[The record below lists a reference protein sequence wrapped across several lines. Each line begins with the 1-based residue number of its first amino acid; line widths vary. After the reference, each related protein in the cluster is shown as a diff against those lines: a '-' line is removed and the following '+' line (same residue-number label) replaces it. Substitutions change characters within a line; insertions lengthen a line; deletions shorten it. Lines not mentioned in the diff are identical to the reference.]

1 MQYEMMP
8 VVDAYELQ
16 QALELQFGPDVM
28 GNEDVMANVLFDD
41 EYNNYSCKRYC
52 FEKDEVYEGHF
63 WQDEERIR
71 ICNCVNAM
79 LRDMFPGRHTIL
91 VDVSW

>member
-1 MQYEMMP
+1 MKYEMMP

-16 QALELQFGPDVM
+16 KALELQFGPDVM
-28 GNEDVMANVLFDD
+28 GNEDVMAKVLFGD
-41 EYNNYSCKRYC
+41 EYSNYSLKRYY
-52 FEKDEVYEGHF
+52 FSEDEVYEGYS

-71 ICNCVNAM
+71 IRNCVNAM
-79 LRDMFPGRHTIL
+79 LQDMFPGRDSIL

>member
-16 QALELQFGPDVM
+16 QALELQFGP
-28 GNEDVMANVLFDD
+28 DVMANVLFDD

>member
-1 MQYEMMP
+1 MEYKMMP
-8 VVDAYELQ
+8 VIEADALQ
-16 QALELQFGPDVM
+16 EALELQFGPAIM
-28 GNEDVMANVLFDD
+28 GNEDIMAAVLFGD
-41 EYNNYSCKRYC
+41 EYSNYSCKRYN
-52 FEKDEVYEGHF
+52 FAKDEVYEGHS

-79 LRDMFPGRHTIL
+79 LRDMFPGHDVVL